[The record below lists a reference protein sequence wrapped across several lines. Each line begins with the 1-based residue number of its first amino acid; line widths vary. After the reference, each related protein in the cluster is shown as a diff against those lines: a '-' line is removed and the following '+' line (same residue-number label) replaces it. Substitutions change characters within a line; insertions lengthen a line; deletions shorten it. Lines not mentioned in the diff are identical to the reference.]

1 MLKYQTVGDVG
12 NVEGVYDGNT
22 AAVTDVDVGN
32 VAVTGVAVTGVAVT
46 GVAVTGVAVAV
57 AGANCGVITFP
68 FASTKLDG

>member
-32 VAVTGVAVTGVAVT
+32 VVVC
-46 GVAVTGVAVAV
+46 VAVTGVAVAV

>member
-32 VAVTGVAVTGVAVT
+32 VAVTGVAVTGVAV
-46 GVAVTGVAVAV
+46 AV

>member
-32 VAVTGVAVTGVAVT
+32 VVVCVAVTGVAVT
-46 GVAVTGVAVAV
+46 GVAV